1 MHEFCSRVQCLSFHK
16 TTRASPGAQVLGYPG
31 GTIALLSHN
40 HSISVCLALQQY
52 EATVMAV
59 SIIHSGH
66 YSSWFIS
73 PNPATGKSVLGF
85 HLRAQ
90 QRHRDGH
97 MYASS
102 NQRMTYK
109 TKNPSP
115 PVSWPFFSLELHFI
129 SQYYHHQ
136 GLFQYFM
143 KAIQTVSQNGIF
155 ILNNFVI

>member
-1 MHEFCSRVQCLSFHK
+1 MFVLPQNNQSQSW
-16 TTRASPGAQVLGYPG
+16 SPGPRVSWWDHCSSQPQPQHFSLPCSSAIWGNSNGCFYYPQWS
-31 GTIALLSHN
+31 LFL
-40 HSISVCLALQQY
+40 
-52 EATVMAV
+52 M
-59 SIIHSGH
+59 
-66 YSSWFIS
+66 FIS

-85 HLRAQ
+85 NLRAQ

-109 TKNPSP
+109 TKNPNP